1 MKPLGIKA
9 KVALATTLTSIVM
22 IALVTALQAQRMRAD
37 FTRVLFAQQDALVSR
52 TAQDLDDKLTMLRDI
67 VAQSARYQPRE
78 LCNNPAGLRGYYD
91 NRAVLSL
98 FDDVLVVSPQGIVIA
113 DIPALPGRPGI
124 SVVDRAYFK
133 HVMKERQAIIAEP
146 VLGKAGGKPV
156 VQMVAPV
163 LGEEGDVRCIVIGV
177 LRLYRDNLLGHLR
190 TAKVGNSGYY
200 YAVTRSATPV
210 YVLHPQLDRMLTL
223 RSPRGA
229 PALTAALATGFEGTQ
244 IGPNVDGI
252 RMLTSVKRLKSVPW
266 ILAASLPEEE
276 AFAPFVG
283 AQLRLALWG
292 TLASLAAAAII
303 ALVTLRLMSP
313 LVHLRDAIRAL
324 GNAQNAFAPL
334 PVAARDEIGEL
345 TAAFNDLM
353 EARQAADAR
362 AQTLLL
368 ELEARAAELERARD
382 RAESANRAKS
392 DFVANMSHEIRTPM
406 NAVLGMAYLLQNTT
420 LTAQQRKYLNMIRT
434 AGDSLLGILN
444 DVLDFSKIEAQRMEL
459 SPVEFDLDESMS
471 TLATTMTMS
480 AGDKE
485 LELAIVVAPDVPRL
499 LRGDALRLQQILV
512 NLAGNAIKFTQQGE
526 VVVQIGLVPEA
537 PGTDR
542 VLLRFEVRDTGIG
555 MNPNQLNHL
564 FRAFT
569 QGDESIT
576 RRFGGTGLGLAITRR
591 LIELM
596 GGAIQVRS
604 TPGEGSVF
612 WFELPFELAG
622 LRDAQR
628 KPAMGPLSVLVADD
642 NRTSREMIGQLIE
655 AWGWRADLADTGPA
669 ALEQFQQRV
678 RGHQPYDV
686 VLADWHM
693 TGRDGLAAAHA
704 MRLAAD
710 GKRQPI
716 VAMINAFARERLEEI
731 SNTPET
737 DVVLV
742 KPITSSS
749 LFEALHQALVAKAG
763 ADETALPA
771 GIGPER
777 LAGVHFLLVEDNLL
791 NQAVARGLLE
801 QAGATLDVVGDGQQA
816 VDVLADDP
824 RRYDIVLMDMQMPV
838 MDGFTATALIRQ
850 ELKLAL
856 PVIAMTAGVLAS
868 ERDRCVQSGITDF
881 IAKPV
886 VVEEMMGVIERYLP
900 AARRAPAAAPTPVA
914 PTAPPAPAGD
924 EPVFNMDS
932 LARVMGRD
940 PKGRALMRRMVQ
952 GALEGG
958 MHPADEADRALA
970 ERRLGDAARI
980 FHSLRGAIGVLGAKR
995 LIRATMEAEMAIG
1008 ERPDADLA
1016 PHFAAVRHEL
1026 AQALDAGRA
1035 WLAQAE
1041 QPAEN

>member
-52 TAQDLDDKLTMLRDI
+52 TAQDLDDKLAMLRDI

-78 LCNNPAGLRGYYD
+78 LCTNPAGLRGFYE

-113 DIPALPGRPGI
+113 DIPALPGRPGT
-124 SVVDRAYFK
+124 SVADRAYFK
-133 HVMKERQAIIAEP
+133 LVMAERYAIIAEP
-146 VLGKAGGKPV
+146 VLGKVGKKPV

-163 LGEEGDVRCIVIGV
+163 LGEEGDVQCIVIGV
-177 LRLYRDNLLGHLR
+177 LRVYRDNLLGHLR
-190 TAKVGNSGYY
+190 TAKVGSTGYY
-200 YAVTRSATPV
+200 YAVTQGTTPV
-210 YVLHPQLDRMLTL
+210 YVLHPQLDRVLQP

-229 PALTAALATGFEGTQ
+229 PALTAALTSGFEGTQ
-244 IGPNVDGI
+244 IGPNIDGV

-266 ILAASLPEEE
+266 VLAASLPEDE
-276 AFAPFVG
+276 AFAPFQG

-313 LVHLRDAIRAL
+313 LVRLRDAIRAL
-324 GNAQNAFAPL
+324 GDSPHAFAPL

-353 EARQAADAR
+353 AARQAADAR
-362 AQTLLL
+362 AHALLL

-526 VVVQIGLVPEA
+526 VVVQIDPVPSDPPCA
-537 PGTDR
+537 DR
-542 VLLRFEVRDTGIG
+542 VVLRFEVRDTGIG
-555 MNPNQLNHL
+555 MNPAQLNHL

-604 TPGEGSVF
+604 TPGDGSTF

-622 LRDAQR
+622 QRDAQR
-628 KPAMGPLSVLVADD
+628 KPAIGPLSVLVADD

-655 AWGWRADLADTGPA
+655 AWGWRADLADTGA
-669 ALEQFQQRV
+669 TALEQFQQRM

-704 MRLAAD
+704 IRLAAD
-710 GKRQPI
+710 GHRQPI

-771 GIGPER
+771 GVKPER

-801 QAGATLDVVGDGQQA
+801 QVGATLDVVGDGQQA
-816 VDVLADDP
+816 LDVLGAEP
-824 RRYDIVLMDMQMPV
+824 ERYDIVLMDMQMPV

-886 VVEEMMGVIERYLP
+886 VVEEMMGVIERHLPAGRRAPTPAALP
-900 AARRAPAAAPTPVA
+900 AAAAVP
-914 PTAPPAPAGD
+914 D

-958 MHPADEADRALA
+958 MHPADEADRALV
-970 ERRLGDAARI
+970 EGRPGDAARI

-995 LIRATMEAEMAIG
+995 LIRATMAAEMAIV
-1008 ERPDADLA
+1008 ERPDTDLA

-1026 AQALDAGRA
+1026 AQVLDAGRA

-1041 QPAEN
+1041 QPAVS